1 MPNMSLGVG
10 WAYWARDPSMRTRVG
25 LWPRPARFCL
35 VSRWPNELYI
45 FMGWARMR
53 VQPFLFLCWQMAAV
67 EHELCLFYAF

>member
-10 WAYWARDPSMRTRVG
+10 WAYWARDPSLRTRVG

-45 FMGWARMR
+45 FMGWARIR
-53 VQPFLFLCWQMAAV
+53 VQPFLFLCWQMAAAAR
-67 EHELCLFYAF
+67 ELCLFYAF